1 MKELKRVPN
10 TTLFADEDGRIYRL
24 RELKPWRKDKR
35 EYLCIKD
42 EKKNLPVHRLV
53 AKAFLP
59 EPLPGQTE
67 VNHKNGIPNDN
78 RADNLEWVTPR
89 RNAEHRGEAKK
100 EKYLTK
106 EDCIKLLESLPD
118 GATIS
123 SIRYRE

>member
-1 MKELKRVPN
+1 MKELKRVPD

-24 RELKPWRKDKR
+24 RELKPWRRDNR
-35 EYLCIKD
+35 EYLCVKD
-42 EKKNLPVHRLV
+42 NKKNLPVHRLV

-67 VNHKNGIPNDN
+67 VK
-78 RADNLEWVTPR
+78 
-89 RNAEHRGEAKK
+89 HRGEAKK